1 MGSGGTPTLW
11 PPGNEAGAHCA
22 VNVLKIDAPLCRS
35 SETSVIGVF
44 IQRKH
49 ADEPRNFILASN
61 SIIQPDDNA
70 EPKPNAV
77 IDGGTLKRE

>member
-11 PPGNEAGAHCA
+11 PPGNEAGERTET
-22 VNVLKIDAPLCRS
+22 VLNRCTFLDTDRLIHQRPDRHS
-35 SETSVIGVF
+35 SSGVELN
-44 IQRKH
+44 H
-49 ADEPRNFILASN
+49 PTDG
-61 SIIQPDDNA
+61 NA